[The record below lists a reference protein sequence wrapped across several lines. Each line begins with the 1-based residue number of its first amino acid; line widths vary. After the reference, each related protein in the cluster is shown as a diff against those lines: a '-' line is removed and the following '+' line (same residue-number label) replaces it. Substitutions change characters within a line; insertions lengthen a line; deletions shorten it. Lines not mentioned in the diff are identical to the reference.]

1 MTLKDKNNLQEW
13 DNLKKQRQ
21 PHKIKDHLKK
31 RRQSQK
37 TKKPTKSYDNLK
49 METTSQKKWPKNWRW
64 PQKGRQSQIIF
75 PTIFQAS
82 GTFKSPNDSLL
93 LHLGTRC
100 THSRNRGLFWL
111 HGGQNLSS
119 DDVMKIIKR

>member
-49 METTSQKKWPKNWRW
+49 METTSQKKMA
-64 PQKGRQSQIIF
+64 QKLKMTSKRK
-75 PTIFQAS
+75 TISNNIPNNIS
-82 GTFKSPNDSLL
+82 GL
-93 LHLGTRC
+93 
-100 THSRNRGLFWL
+100 WY
-111 HGGQNLSS
+111 
-119 DDVMKIIKR
+119 I